1 VPGIALAWLAGLSLV
16 VYRQVSKQHH
26 PPVPGTLLGASGF
39 FALTALAAEIPGARP
54 AATLAAWALV
64 IAAYLKAPI
73 ITPASST
80 AAPAT
85 GTTQAAGTT
94 TAAGRG

>member
-1 VPGIALAWLAGLSLV
+1 MSGIALAWLAGLSLV

-73 ITPASST
+73 ITPAAST
-80 AAPAT
+80 AAPVTGPQNKGAAPTAT
-85 GTTQAAGTT
+85 GA
-94 TAAGRG
+94 